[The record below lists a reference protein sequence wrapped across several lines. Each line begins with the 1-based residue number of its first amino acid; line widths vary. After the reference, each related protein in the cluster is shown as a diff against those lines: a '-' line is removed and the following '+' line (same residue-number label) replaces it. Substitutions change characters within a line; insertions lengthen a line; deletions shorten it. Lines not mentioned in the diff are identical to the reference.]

1 MKNLFKTHDIIVDCI
16 FGIGLNKEVRKNY
29 KKIIKLINQSKKVKV
44 SIDMPS
50 GINGNTGE
58 INSIAVKSNITLVM
72 GFFKPAHFLLPA
84 KILCGEIILL
94 NLGLSIPK
102 KCIPEI
108 RLITPSY
115 FKKNLPKYDLNVH
128 KYTKGHTMVIG
139 GKMPGASRLVAL
151 SSRKIGCGLS
161 TISVEKRSMKFYS
174 GIEPGTILKE
184 FNLQNLNEKIDVLVI
199 GPGLGKNFSRQ
210 KILQMI
216 KFFSGPII
224 IDADAISVF
233 QKGKKEFYNVLK
245 SKNNI
250 ILTPHEGEFKR
261 VFNLMSVDKV
271 SRCLEASRM
280 ISNVVILKG
289 NDSVIAFPDGKVW
302 INNNARISLAT
313 AGSGDILCGII
324 AGFLAQ
330 KMKFEYAVVASVWI
344 HGALSHIN
352 QSVIVEDF
360 VRTIPSV
367 LASLKNNN

>member
-1 MKNLFKTHDIIVDCI
+1 MLDI
-16 FGIGLNKEVRKNY
+16 
-29 KKIIKLINQSKKVKV
+29 
-44 SIDMPS
+44 
-50 GINGNTGE
+50 
-58 INSIAVKSNITLVM
+58 
-72 GFFKPAHFLLPA
+72 
-84 KILCGEIILL
+84 
-94 NLGLSIPK
+94 
-102 KCIPEI
+102 
-108 RLITPSY
+108 
-115 FKKNLPKYDLNVH
+115 
-128 KYTKGHTMVIG
+128 
-139 GKMPGASRLVAL
+139 
-151 SSRKIGCGLS
+151 
-161 TISVEKRSMKFYS
+161 
-174 GIEPGTILKE
+174 
-184 FNLQNLNEKIDVLVI
+184 
-199 GPGLGKNFSRQ
+199 
-210 KILQMI
+210 
-216 KFFSGPII
+216 
-224 IDADAISVF
+224 
-233 QKGKKEFYNVLK
+233 

-352 QSVIVEDF
+352 HSVIVEDF